1 MSGPLHNVRVIDLT
15 TIGMGPYA
23 TQTLGNLGADVIKV
37 EAPPAGDLIR
47 GQAPGRHPDMSPL
60 YLNLNRNKRS
70 IVLDLKI
77 PQARDV
83 LTKLID
89 GADVFVSNVRMKS
102 MERLGLGYGK
112 LAARNPRLIYCSLVG
127 ASQRGP
133 YAARAAFDD
142 LIQGASGLAYL
153 EGRMAGEPHYTPAWI
168 ADQTVGLVAVYAIT
182 AALYQR
188 ERTGKGECIEVPMLE
203 SMVEFVMTPHLAAH
217 TFQPPQ
223 AAAGYTRLFH
233 RKPYKTLD
241 GYLCGGPYSVEQWKR
256 FFDIAGLAHLKGST
270 KYATREAVAAHVAE
284 LYALFADVLRSR
296 TTAEWVGVLE
306 QADIPVMPMHTLESV
321 QDDPHL
327 KAVGF
332 FRDVDHPS
340 EGRIRTMANPTRW
353 ASVEEHP
360 ARPAPRLGEHGHEI
374 LRELAYSEA
383 EIDALV
389 ACRAT
394 APA

>member
-1 MSGPLHNVRVIDLT
+1 
-15 TIGMGPYA
+15 
-23 TQTLGNLGADVIKV
+23 
-37 EAPPAGDLIR
+37 

-203 SMVEFVMTPHLAAH
+203 SMVEFVMTPHL
-217 TFQPPQ
+217 
-223 AAAGYTRLFH
+223 
-233 RKPYKTLD
+233 
-241 GYLCGGPYSVEQWKR
+241 
-256 FFDIAGLAHLKGST
+256 
-270 KYATREAVAAHVAE
+270 
-284 LYALFADVLRSR
+284 
-296 TTAEWVGVLE
+296 
-306 QADIPVMPMHTLESV
+306 
-321 QDDPHL
+321 
-327 KAVGF
+327 
-332 FRDVDHPS
+332 
-340 EGRIRTMANPTRW
+340 
-353 ASVEEHP
+353 
-360 ARPAPRLGEHGHEI
+360 
-374 LRELAYSEA
+374 
-383 EIDALV
+383 
-389 ACRAT
+389 
-394 APA
+394 